1 MSDNLTPGS
10 NKGKAQVNLSYS
22 EVVAITG
29 ALKCYKE
36 IIEKEKKLI
45 KAFDIVADDMLNT
58 VDPLIK
64 KFERKE
70 EETLRKIIKKGCDF
84 NE

>member
-1 MSDNLTPGS
+1 MSNFTPGS

-36 IIEKEKKLI
+36 IIEKEKKMI
-45 KAFDIVADDMLNT
+45 KAFEIVADDMLDT
-58 VDPLIK
+58 VGPLIK

-70 EETLRKIIKKGCDF
+70 EETLKKLVKGAVSD
-84 NE
+84 E